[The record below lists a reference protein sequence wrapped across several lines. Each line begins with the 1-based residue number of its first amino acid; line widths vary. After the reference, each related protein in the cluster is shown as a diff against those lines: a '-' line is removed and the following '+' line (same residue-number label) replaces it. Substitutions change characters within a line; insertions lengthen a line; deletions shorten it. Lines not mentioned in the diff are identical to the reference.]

1 MLIKLSPL
9 SNTRFVTF
17 DQQPDQIIFCN
28 DVATIIGYHEIKSLM
43 AHLYSP
49 QKPNRIA
56 NLLESSDN
64 NRKALVNKNYR
75 CFVSTDFHPI
85 GTIRDAVAREGVTRA
100 KIDSYI
106 SPGRR
111 RAPLHSLHP
120 GSVHLRVAKDA
131 TAEIPPS
138 ETPVQD
144 LLASKKP
151 VELVQW

>member
-1 MLIKLSPL
+1 
-9 SNTRFVTF
+9 
-17 DQQPDQIIFCN
+17 
-28 DVATIIGYHEIKSLM
+28 M

-49 QKPNRIA
+49 QKHNRIA

-64 NRKALVNKNYR
+64 NRKALVNKNNR
-75 CFVSTDFHPI
+75 CFVSTDFHSI
-85 GTIRDAVAREGVTRA
+85 GTIRDAVAREGDTRA

-120 GSVHLRVAKDA
+120 GSVHLRVVKDA

-151 VELVQW
+151 VELVQWWVWSIRNPTFVFRGDGNN